1 MGTSGGRKV
10 VLRKRGDETEVQKKR
25 FKRCQAGQMD
35 EKRGK

>member
-10 VLRKRGDETEVQKKR
+10 VLRKWGDETEVQKKR